1 MPMVPGLSADMPSRV
16 SHEDDLILPS
26 FELYGDALLEEMN
39 FPANADLSTLSEH
52 LFDEDIPIPDAFP
65 PNIPDEIPQNK
76 ATRDCL
82 RGYTPEMCIRECGQ
96 DCDFSELCPF
106 RYGRDG
112 KMHTITSGEHLYRLC
127 SGLSALPPQQPP
139 YSPYNDHC
147 YYQTIGFPESEM
159 KETSI
164 AESESLSDDSA
175 DEIVDVETVQDR
187 VEPPINK
194 VVKKRG
200 RKPAKKLKFSKPIAL
215 NNKRT
220 TIMKRGS
227 KVMQPNRAV
236 KGRRRGKSSCEPSS
250 ASSSDAEEN
259 GKRSNHNNMERHRRD
274 EQKQMLQGLRVL
286 IPNIKGNP
294 KTPKVMIL
302 TEAAKFIFQL
312 RNQSALLEQAML
324 TEKERYRRY
333 LRIKKE
339 LSEDIIPR
347 S

>member
-175 DEIVDVETVQDR
+175 EIDVETVENEKPL
-187 VEPPINK
+187 VSE
-194 VVKKRG
+194 VKKRG
-200 RKPAKKLKFSKPIAL
+200 RKPVKNKVVDSLRIGVKTGCKIWSNRVLKRLKQSKSPYKS
-215 NNKRT
+215 NHV
-220 TIMKRGS
+220 S
-227 KVMQPNRAV
+227 FAV
-236 KGRRRGKSSCEPSS
+236 
-250 ASSSDAEEN
+250 EES
-259 GKRSNHNNMERHRRD
+259 GKRISHNSMERHRRE
-274 EQKQMLQGLRVL
+274 EQKRALQKLCAAIPATQDGLKV
-286 IPNIKGNP
+286 
-294 KTPKVMIL
+294 PKVTIL
-302 TEAAKFIFQL
+302 AKAAEYL
-312 RNQSALLEQAML
+312 EHLNYCNSLLLQ
-324 TEKERYRRY
+324 
-333 LRIKKE
+333 
-339 LSEDIIPR
+339 
-347 S
+347 